1 MAPPLIKICGLSTP
15 ETLDAAVAAGATHVG
30 FVHFKP
36 SPRHLSIAHAA
47 DLRERVPAHVK
58 AVLLTVNME
67 PAQTSD
73 VLQAVR
79 PDVLQLHGQET
90 PDWLQ
95 LMREH
100 SDLEIWKA
108 VSVKHEASLEQA
120 QRYKP
125 FAHRLLYDA
134 AGGVLPGGNGLAFDW
149 RLLANYRHE
158 LEWGLAGGLNA
169 SNVGDAIAQTRAPLV
184 DASSGVESAP
194 GVKDPDKIAAFCE
207 AARVAMA
214 ALPG

>member
-1 MAPPLIKICGLSTP
+1 MAAPLIKICGLSTP
-15 ETLDAAVAAGATHVG
+15 ATIDAAVAAGATHVG

-36 SPRHLSIAHAA
+36 SPRHLSIARAA
-47 DLRERVPAHVK
+47 DLRDRVPAHVK
-58 AVLLTVNME
+58 TVLLTVNME

-73 VLQAVR
+73 IIQTIR
-79 PDVLQLHGQET
+79 PDVLQLHGQEA
-90 PDWLQ
+90 PEWLQ
-95 LMREH
+95 VLKEH

-108 VSVKHEASLEQA
+108 IGVKDQASLEQA

-134 AGGVLPGGNGLAFDW
+134 PAGALPGGNGLALDW
-149 RLLANYRHE
+149 GLLGNFRHE
-158 LEWGLAGGLNA
+158 AEWGLAGGLDA
-169 SNVGDAIAQTRAPLV
+169 GNVAEAIRQTHAPLV
-184 DASSGVESAP
+184 DASSGVESER

-207 AARVAMA
+207 AARAAMT